1 MSAFVTGAKS
11 PARAVDGGTAGGVQV
26 KSVSEET
33 AVVDAGQ
40 TPAVGK
46 KQRSQIKDFEKT
58 YLTSASL
65 RGRGV
70 CSSSDI

>member
-11 PARAVDGGTAGGVQV
+11 PTRAVDGGTAGGVQV
-26 KSVSEET
+26 KS

-40 TPAVGK
+40 TPAVEK
-46 KQRSQIKDFEKT
+46 NKSRIKHFEKT

-65 RGRGV
+65 RTERMWGV
-70 CSSSDI
+70 FQF